1 MKLFYCYLIIIN
13 IITFISYGVDK
24 LKAKMKSRR
33 IKEATLLSMS
43 IFGGAFLGFFA
54 MILFNHKVKVNRFII
69 VNLVSI
75 AIYIF
80 IIYYFGEYVW
90 N

>member
-1 MKLFYCYLIIIN
+1 MKLFYLYLTIIN
-13 IITFISYGVDK
+13 IITFFAYAIDK

-33 IKEATLLSMS
+33 IKEVTLLSMS
-43 IFGGAFLGFFA
+43 IIGGAFLGFVS
-54 MILFNHKVKVNRFII
+54 MIIFNHKVKVNRFIV
-69 VNLVSI
+69 VNLISI
-75 AIYIF
+75 FIYIF